1 MRKLLVILFFT
12 SLLLAQPRLDSILI
26 SIHDLNDTTI
36 IRKLNDLTWEYRS
49 SNPRAARD
57 FGLAALKRAEINSD
71 QKYKSQLLNYLG
83 VIYGNLGDLDSA
95 YYYYQLGY
103 ELGKENNN
111 KREIAY
117 SLNNLGDYYFK
128 KALYSV
134 ALENIMQSY
143 KIFEEIDEQMG
154 MAYTLNDIGE
164 IYMKQSDH
172 EKALEYFQRSGDIRI
187 AIGDDRGYAKSLINM
202 ASVYEN
208 QNRYELALSTYFK
221 AYDVSLKSNYTKG
234 ESYVLAGIA
243 DLYYKQGNLNKSL
256 ENRYRALEI
265 DLRIDNKYGELIS
278 YNNLGLVYMKLG
290 ELKRAE
296 EFLTKARTESQNTGH
311 LDQLMVSYEFLTEL
325 AVAKNDFR
333 AAYNSLKD
341 YQLLNEKIYGQENL
355 NKIADLQTAFVTERK
370 DRENQLLKKDIEFQ
384 KTTRN
389 YLILITLLILSGV
402 FLFVM
407 KYKSEKKA
415 NQLLKELNSSKDKFF
430 SIFAHDL
437 KNPFGAV
444 RNIADFLNED
454 YDDLSDNERKE
465 MINSLSEASK
475 DINKQLEDLLTYA
488 RTQKGEFGIS
498 KVELNLK
505 ELLDSISA
513 SYKLASKNKNI
524 SLKISADERINFSGD
539 KFVLETIIGNFID
552 NAIKFS
558 PSNSEILISGI
569 KKESLI
575 EISVVDSGIGLQNDL
590 KEKLFNVGEK
600 FSTPGTNNEKGTGLG
615 LKICKEFSEL
625 HSGIIDVESNPGK
638 GSKFIL
644 SIPEK

>member
-1 MRKLLVILFFT
+1 MKNLLTLLILACFVFAQPKLD
-12 SLLLAQPRLDSILI
+12 SLLNSMQGID
-26 SIHDLNDTTI
+26 DTI
-36 IRKLNDLTWEYRS
+36 VVRELNDLTWEYRS
-49 SNPRAARD
+49 SNPNAAKN
-57 FGLAALKRAEINSD
+57 FGLTALKMVEDIED

-95 YYYYQLGY
+95 YHYYQLGY
-103 ELGKENNN
+103 ELAQLNNN

-134 ALENIMQSY
+134 ALENIMKSY
-143 KIFEEIDEQMG
+143 KIFEEIDDQMG

-164 IYMKQSDH
+164 IYLKQSDH
-172 EKALEYFQRSGDIRI
+172 EKALQYFQLSGKIRQEI
-187 AIGDDRGYAKSLINM
+187 KDDRGYAKSLINM

-221 AYDVSLKSNYTKG
+221 AYDVSLNADYTKG

-265 DLRIDNKYGELIS
+265 DLKIDNKYGELIS

-290 ELKRAE
+290 DMIKAE
-296 EFLTKARTESQNTGH
+296 EFLTKARIESQNTGH
-311 LDQLMVSYEFLTEL
+311 LDQLMVSYDFLTEL
-325 AVAKNDFR
+325 AVAKNDYR
-333 AAYNSLKD
+333 VAYNFSKD

-370 DRENQLLKKDIEFQ
+370 ERENQLLKKDIEFQ

-402 FLFVM
+402 FLFVT

-454 YDDLSDNERKE
+454 YDDLSENERKE

-475 DINKQLEDLLTYA
+475 DINKQLDDLLTWA
-488 RTQKGEFGIS
+488 RSQKGEFGIS

-505 ELLDSISA
+505 ELLNSISV

-539 KFVLETIIGNFID
+539 KFVLETIIGNFVD

-569 KKESLI
+569 KKDSMI
-575 EISVVDSGIGLQNDL
+575 EISVIDSGVGLPNDL

-625 HSGIIDVESNPGK
+625 HSGIIEVESNPGE
-638 GSKFIL
+638 GSKFSL